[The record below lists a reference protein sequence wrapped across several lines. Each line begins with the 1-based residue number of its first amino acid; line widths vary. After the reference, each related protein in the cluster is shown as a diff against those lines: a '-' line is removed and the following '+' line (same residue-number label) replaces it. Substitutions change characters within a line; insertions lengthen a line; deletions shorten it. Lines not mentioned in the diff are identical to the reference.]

1 MAAPKNNRNALKG
14 TRPRVRLSI
23 MVDAGVAEAA
33 RKHSQRGEVS
43 AVCES
48 ALKKVFGVV
57 DTEDDGGIIPQ

>member
-14 TRPRVRLSI
+14 ARPRVRLSI

-33 RKHSQRGEVS
+33 RKYGQRGEMS

-48 ALKKVFGVV
+48 ALKEVFGVINA
-57 DTEDDGGIIPQ
+57 EDDGGIIPQ